1 MRDPDEIF
9 NRELKQ
15 WCKEG
20 IQKYAE
26 EYQQCGFGIGHEG
39 GQCIK
44 KRPTHEFEHCDE
56 KGNRSL
62 GIFDDSRRLRSDT
75 ISLIHNSFINEYW
88 ELCANK
94 DGVFTLPRPE
104 QAQRQRETRMQPY
117 KDWWKQLRSNKTCF
131 GCLQE
136 VPDHMLECGHAFCA
150 QCVQELGK
158 RSEYYECG
166 WVVNSCNLC
175 QSSWQDGRHYFL
187 LHPICAGARALTLD
201 GGGIRGIVEISLL
214 EKVCASIDLELHLRD
229 CFDIIVGT
237 STGMFH

>member
-1 MRDPDEIF
+1 M
-9 NRELKQ
+9 
-15 WCKEG
+15 
-20 IQKYAE
+20 QKYAE
-26 EYQQCGFGIGHEG
+26 EYQQCGSRSGKDG

-56 KGNRSL
+56 KGNRTP
-62 GIFDDSRRLRSDT
+62 GIFDDSRRLSLDT
-75 ISLIHNSFINEYW
+75 ISLIHNSFINQYW
-88 ELCANK
+88 ELCASK
-94 DGVFTLPRPE
+94 DGVFTLPTPE
-104 QAQRQRETRMQPY
+104 QAKRQREVNMQPY
-117 KDWWKQLRSNKTCF
+117 KNWWKHLRSNKTCF

-158 RSEYYECG
+158 RSEYYELG

-187 LHPICAGARALTLD
+187 LHPICAGVRALTLD

-237 STGMFH
+237 STGMFLELRNKNFTDRM